1 LPCSFAGTQNKTPNA
16 TKLGSVLITGA
27 RGDRRDFI
35 TKKLLKPGSRSATMP
50 AAFSLAHP
58 SRFHHIALELI
69 QLRAKLDDK
78 VIRHFYSFMKNV
90 DAAQHS
96 PRHPCLRPPVA
107 E

>member
-1 LPCSFAGTQNKTPNA
+1 VSARQLLPCSFAGTQNKTPNA

-58 SRFHHIALELI
+58 SRFHHIALELV

-78 VIRHFYSFMKNV
+78 VIRHF
-90 DAAQHS
+90 
-96 PRHPCLRPPVA
+96 
-107 E
+107 